1 MTFWRFVF
9 SFLFVRNWHTGEL
22 ELSRPRLALFSAA
35 LFLLVLAVM
44 LITVLQTPIE
54 YAAAAK

>member
-9 SFLFVRNWHTGEL
+9 SFLYVRDWHTGEL

-54 YAAAAK
+54 YVAVRP

>member
-9 SFLFVRNWHTGEL
+9 SFLYVRNWHTGEA

-35 LFLLVLAVM
+35 LFLLVLAIM
-44 LITVLQTPIE
+44 LITILQTPIE
-54 YAAAAK
+54 YVSAR